1 LNKVTGKIVAFTDD
15 DIAMAETYHQIE
27 EELEDENEEMGG
39 EVLDLELDYYQEV
52 NKILASD
59 PDYLKLPSKF
69 EIHEYQIMERFSLSY
84 PDEKVSDILIG
95 RIRGSG
101 AFHRFK
107 DTIYQYGIENDWF
120 QYRDQAYKEIIIAW
134 LENRDI
140 AYIDDMN
147 NESKALE

>member
-69 EIHEYQIMERFSLSY
+69 EIHEYEIMERFSLSY
-84 PDEKVSDILIG
+84 PNKKVSDILIG
-95 RIRGSG
+95 KIRGSG
-101 AFHRFK
+101 AFYRFK
-107 DTIYQYGIENDWF
+107 ETIYQYGIENNWF
-120 QYRDQAYKEIIIAW
+120 QYRDNAYKEIVIAR
-134 LENRDI
+134 LESHDI

-147 NESKALE
+147 SESKAFE